1 MLFYD
6 GVEFILF
13 FDKDLKL
20 TSRLKTASSASAPTP
35 ALEYSLKEII
45 KKIKFKEKNK
55 RNVLV
60 NKQTK
65 TLTTL

>member
-1 MLFYD
+1 MLIYD

-35 ALEYSLKEII
+35 ALEYSLKEVKKNLNRK
-45 KKIKFKEKNK
+45 KKIKE
-55 RNVLV
+55 
-60 NKQTK
+60 TC
-65 TLTTL
+65 